1 MLGRN
6 DKLLGPSSSFFSC
19 ASYFYVSYFI
29 FLAMNVSCAYVVI
42 FSFFNLLLFVFVL
55 FTTCVSCAHA
65 SCFWF
70 LCVS

>member
-1 MLGRN
+1 VLRRN

-42 FSFFNLLLFVFVL
+42 FSFFNLLCLCLFFLLLVFLVL
-55 FTTCVSCAHA
+55 MLLV
-65 SCFWF
+65 FWF